1 MGRQL
6 SQQEIDAVFQ
16 KMQGAEGSG
25 ARAKQATPFDIR
37 KLDRV
42 PNSQLRAIRLLHD
55 NFVRSLAS
63 SLSAYLRSYLTVNLV
78 SVEQLSYAEFV
89 EGLQSPTCLVC
100 LGLRPY
106 DGSAVLELNPSL
118 TFQILE
124 IILGGK
130 ARSSTVFQ
138 REITE
143 IEQRL
148 LDTFLR
154 ILLQELK
161 EAWETVTPIDFTV
174 ESMETEPQ
182 FLQILDPGEAFVAV
196 GIEMRIGETS
206 GMMNLAFPSLVIK
219 MMRSKFDH
227 QWALRRTR
235 SSEDDERR
243 MLHLIRPAEVQLDA
257 RLREPRLEVRDLLS
271 LEEGDVLLLDYPVN
285 RPLDCLVS
293 GVAKFSGQIVNAGGK
308 KAFRV
313 TGVPRTGR

>member
-1 MGRQL
+1 
-6 SQQEIDAVFQ
+6 
-16 KMQGAEGSG
+16 MQGVEGAG
-25 ARAKQATPFDIR
+25 AQAKQAVPFDIR

-130 ARSSTVFQ
+130 SRSSTVFQ

-161 EAWETVTPIDFTV
+161 EAWETVTPIEFTV

-196 GIEMRIGETS
+196 GIEMRIGEAS
-206 GMMNLAFPSLVIK
+206 GIMNLAFPSLVIK

-227 QWALRRTR
+227 QWALRRAR

-271 LEEGDVLLLDYPVN
+271 LEEGDVLLLDYLVD

-293 GVAKFSGQIVNAGGK
+293 GVAKFSGQIVNTRGK

-313 TGVPRTGR
+313 TGVPQPGR